1 MPLNKLDNFIKN
13 TEGRILYVSPSDLD
27 ATDSINNQGNSLAQ
41 PFKTL
46 QRALLES
53 ARFSYVQGNSND
65 LVEKTSIL
73 LMPGIHEVDNR
84 PGFAVKNDGGVAKVI
99 SPGGGETAASDT
111 LNLQLDSNF
120 DINQEDNILYKFNS
134 VYGGIVI
141 PRGTSVVGL
150 DLRKTKIR
158 PKYVPNPTDLAVA
171 DSAIFRIT
179 GTCYF
184 WQFSFFDGDDAGVV
198 YTDPIDFSVDNR
210 SKPTFSHH
218 KLTCFE
224 YADGVNNVS
233 GYNLTD
239 LDMYYAKL
247 GNAYNQA
254 SGRIIDQKYPA
265 NPQGFEKQRPEWEIV
280 GAFASDPL
288 EISAIVSGSGGTPT
302 SVVTV
307 TTATDHELQAG
318 TPIKIKGVSP
328 DDYNISTKVQSV
340 STDNPKV
347 FTYLLPD
354 FRKNLETPGN
364 TSSGTVTIETD
375 TVTGASPYIFNI
387 SLRSVFGMNG
397 MKADGAKASGFRSM
411 VVAQFT
417 GVSLQKDDRAFVK
430 YSKSNRTYEGIGVN
444 KVTGSALSTQSSS
457 TNASTVYHLDSGAVY
472 RKDWETTH
480 ISMVN
485 DAILQIVSV
494 FAIGFNQH
502 FFADTGGD
510 ASITN
515 SNSNFGQL
523 ALISAGFKKEAFAK
537 DNKGFVTNIIAPR
550 AITSLEENI
559 DWQTIDVG
567 VTTSVANNKRL
578 YLFGFTE
585 ADIKPSI
592 LTQGFRVGAKVGDVL
607 HVDFSAVTGYGISEA
622 NILMSDEETSSVKE
636 YRVVSG
642 PTSNQ
647 FAIGS
652 HNLSTGEKII
662 IKSDDADLP
671 ENLTPERTYYVID
684 SGDDNNIK
692 LASSYAA
699 SINGTPITVYGG
711 TNLVILSRV
720 SDKDAGDTGH
730 PVQYDSTQ
738 GQWYINTNA
747 GSDIYNALTQVGV
760 QTNNGLDARTE
771 VSFLK
776 RISDTRSLDEKIY
789 KLRVVV
795 PKEVS
800 NGKNPESG
808 FILQES
814 STTGLRTDA
823 DASLSSIT
831 IDDYDFNKNS
841 RFIGSCTFSGG
852 TVTVRSELPHNVS
865 VGDVIITKNI
875 QDTSNTVGTANSGYN
890 GTFTV
895 VSIPN
900 DMEFTYETGA
910 SLGPALTNDLTNR
923 TTSLPRY
930 EVNDLQNNLFVYR
943 NEKITD
949 YIQDVQ
955 DGIYHLY
962 ALNANLSVP
971 SEFTNYEY
979 NQNVV
984 DLYPQLDRDNVND
997 NPQSAKSF
1005 ALRAPLG
1012 EVQTNDLKKSITK
1025 ESTDSFNKK
1034 FRKNLEVSTESDLSV
1049 VAGIATLTF
1058 TRNHGLSGIVTHEG
1072 AITGGSGHT
1081 NGTHYNVKLFNE
1093 VGLSSWNGATAIVGV
1108 SGGAVVSMDIQS
1120 PGSGYQSGAT
1130 LYFDTAV
1137 IGGSANAT
1145 ITVAQRGLSASGLS
1159 TTDGAVVQVTGIGT
1173 TAFGLYRTSGIPA
1186 KDKVSI
1192 AKTAGDPE
1200 SIPGQYVYIV
1210 APTGKVSSNSYNS
1223 TTGVQQFNC
1232 STPHGLVAGSRF
1244 RVLDSSNNNLGDY
1257 LVKSR
1262 VGVNTFTA
1270 TTNSSLSA
1278 QYVLKHGMSSNDG
1291 ISDPTEENIDARGVS
1306 LFDTE
1311 SLTLGG
1317 FNGDTK
1323 LQVSSPYSGIATTKR
1338 FPLGSYLQVDEEI
1351 MRVVTDTITGT
1362 GSNEITVARGALGTG
1377 ISTHDSGSLLNK
1389 VNPIAIEF
1397 RRPSIIRASGHTF
1410 EYLGYGPGN
1419 YSTGLPQV
1427 QDRTLT
1433 ETEEFLSQAQE
1444 RRGGIVVYTGM
1455 NNKGDFYIGNRRTSS
1470 STGEEKTYDI
1480 PVSTVT
1486 GEDPSSLSVV
1496 FDEVIVKN
1504 NLVVEGGDSGQIL
1517 SQFDGPV
1524 TFNEE
1529 VTFKDNLTAKG
1540 PVKIA
1545 NDTQSTTKTN
1555 GALIVD
1561 GGAGIGKNLNVGGD
1575 LNVDGNTSFDN
1586 NITGAGATFGNIQI
1600 AITDD
1605 NTIDTTTGDLILNS
1619 ASGEVEINDNLDLNG
1634 TLNVSSTSIFA
1645 GQAVFNTGIVPD
1657 ADEGAYLG
1665 TASLPFS
1672 EAHIDEIRIGVSGNA
1687 EIDTASGNLILD
1699 SAGGT
1704 VNITDNLDVDGTLN
1718 VDSTS
1723 QFDGN
1728 VNMSSNLTV
1737 ASILDV
1743 NGRADIDNVRI
1754 DGNTVS
1760 TTSDKLILDSTS
1772 GEVEINDN
1780 LDLNGTLNVSSTST
1794 LGGNTAITGTLNV
1807 SSTSTLGGNTAITG
1821 TLTVTDDI
1829 TAFFSSDERLK
1840 LNITPIENPLAKV
1853 RSISGNTFTW
1863 IEGGVHEGEDT
1874 GVIAQEIAALGLPG
1888 LTTIRETGYMAVK
1901 YDKLTAL
1908 LIEAV
1913 KELSAKVEILE
1924 QKLSDK

>member
-65 LVEKTSIL
+65 LVEKTTIL

-134 VYGGIVI
+134 VNGGIII

-171 DSAIFRIT
+171 GSAIFRIT

-233 GYNLTD
+233 GYDLTD

-307 TTATDHELQAG
+307 TTATDHKLQAG

-340 STDNPKV
+340 SANNPKV

-364 TSSGTVTIETD
+364 TSSATVTIETD

-494 FAIGFNQH
+494 FAIGYAKH

-550 AITSLEENI
+550 AITSSEENI

-607 HVDFSAVTGYGISEA
+607 SVDFSAVTGYGISEA
-622 NILMSDEETSSVKE
+622 SILMSDEETSSVKE

-647 FAIGS
+647 FAIGA
-652 HNLSTGEKII
+652 HNLATGEKII

-671 ENLTPERTYYVID
+671 ENLSPERTYFVID
-684 SGDDNNIK
+684 SGDNNNIK
-692 LASSYAA
+692 LASSFAA
-699 SINGTPITVYGG
+699 SANGTPITVYGG

-831 IDDYDFNKNS
+831 INDYDFNKNS

-895 VSIPN
+895 VSISN

-930 EVNDLQNNLFVYR
+930 EVRDLQNKLFVYR
-943 NEKITD
+943 NEIITD

-971 SEFTNYEY
+971 TEFTNYEY

-997 NPQSAKSF
+997 NPQSSKSF
-1005 ALRAPLG
+1005 ALREPLG

-1034 FRKNLEVSTESDLSV
+1034 FRKHLEVSAESDLSV

-1130 LYFDTAV
+1130 LFFDTAV

-1145 ITVAQRGLSASGLS
+1145 ITVAQRGLSASSLS
-1159 TTDGAVVQVTGIGT
+1159 ATDGAVVQVTGIGT
-1173 TAFGLYRTSGIPA
+1173 TAFGLYRTSSIPA
-1186 KDKVSI
+1186 KDKVAI

-1200 SIPGQYVYIV
+1200 SILGQYVYIV

-1244 RVLDSSNNNLGDY
+1244 RILDSSNNNLGDY

-1291 ISDPTEENIDARGVS
+1291 ISDQSEENIDARGVS

-1323 LQVSSPYSGIATTKR
+1323 LQVASPYSGIATTKR
-1338 FPLGSYLQVDEEI
+1338 FPIGSYLQVDEEI

-1389 VNPIAIEF
+1389 VDPIAIEF

-1545 NDTQSTTKTN
+1545 NTTQSTTKTT

-1561 GGAGIGKNLNVGGD
+1561 GGTGIGKNLNVGGD
-1575 LNVDGNTSFDN
+1575 LNVDGNISFDN

-1600 AITDD
+1600 AITED
-1605 NTIDTTTGDLILNS
+1605 NTIDTITGDLKIDAATNRIAANADLS
-1619 ASGEVEINDNLDLNG
+1619 VDGE
-1634 TLNVSSTSIFA
+1634 LNVTGISTFV
-1645 GQAVFNTGIVPD
+1645 GQAVLNTGIVPD

-1672 EAHIDEIRIGVSGNA
+1672 EAHIDEIRIGVSGNG
-1687 EIDTASGNLILD
+1687 EIDTASGNL
-1699 SAGGT
+1699 T
-1704 VNITDNLDVDGTLN
+1704 
-1718 VDSTS
+1718 
-1723 QFDGN
+1723 
-1728 VNMSSNLTV
+1728 
-1737 ASILDV
+1737 
-1743 NGRADIDNVRI
+1743 
-1754 DGNTVS
+1754 
-1760 TTSDKLILDSTS
+1760 LDST
-1772 GEVEINDN
+1772 GGTTTVDDN
-1780 LDLNGTLNVSSTST
+1780 LIVSGTST
-1794 LGGNTAITGTLNV
+1794 LQ
-1807 SSTSTLGGNTAITG
+1807 SNTAITG

-1840 LNITPIENPLAKV
+1840 LNITPIENPLAKI

-1863 IEGGVHEGEDT
+1863 IEGGIHEGEDT

>member
-53 ARFSYVQGNSND
+53 ARFSYLQGNSND
-65 LVEKTSIL
+65 LIERTTIL
-73 LMPGIHEVDNR
+73 LMPGIHEIDNR
-84 PGFAVKNDGGVAKVI
+84 PGFALKSIGGVAKVF

-111 LNLQLDSNF
+111 LSLKLDSNF

-134 VYGGIVI
+134 VNGGVIV

-150 DLRKTKIR
+150 DLRKTKLR
-158 PKYVPNPTDLAVA
+158 PKYVPNPTDLTVA
-171 DSAIFRIT
+171 GSAIFRIT

-184 WQFSFFDGDDAGVV
+184 WQFSFFDGDDKGTV
-198 YTDPIDFSVDNR
+198 YTDPTDFSVDNR

-224 YADGVNNVS
+224 YADGVNNVNN
-233 GYNLTD
+233 YDLTD

-247 GNAYNQA
+247 SNAYNTA
-254 SGRIIDQKYPA
+254 SGRNIDQKYPA

-280 GAFASDPL
+280 GAFASDP
-288 EISAIVSGSGGTPT
+288 IQIDSIVSGSGGTP
-302 SVVTV
+302 SSIITV
-307 TTATDHELQAG
+307 TTKEDHELQAG
-318 TPIKIKGVSP
+318 TPIKINGVSP
-328 DDYNISTKVQSV
+328 NDYNISTKVQSV

-364 TSSGTVTIETD
+364 TSSASVTIETD

-397 MKADGAKASGFRSM
+397 MLADGNKASGFRSM

-430 YSKSNRTYEGIGVN
+430 YNKSNRVYDGLSQS
-444 KVTGSALSTQSSS
+444 KVTGSTLSVESSS
-457 TNASTVYHLDSGAVY
+457 TNPNTVYHLDSGAVY
-472 RKDWETTH
+472 RNGWETTH
-480 ISMVN
+480 ISMTN

-494 FAIGFNQH
+494 FAIGYNKH

-523 ALISAGFKKEAFAK
+523 SLTSAGFKKEAFAK
-537 DNKGFVTNIIAPR
+537 DNKAFVTNLIAPR
-550 AITSLEENI
+550 AITSEEENI
-559 DWQTIDVG
+559 DWQALDVG
-567 VTTSVANNKRL
+567 ITTSVANNRRL
-578 YLFGFTE
+578 YLFGFT
-585 ADIKPSI
+585 DKDVKPPI
-592 LTQGFRVGAKVGDVL
+592 LTQGFRVGAKVEDKL
-607 HVDFSAVTGYGISEA
+607 FVDFSAVTGYGVSEA
-622 NILMSDEETSSVKE
+622 RILMSDEETSSVKE
-636 YRVVSG
+636 HRVASG
-642 PTSNQ
+642 PASNV
-647 FAIGS
+647 FSIGP
-652 HNLSTGEKII
+652 HNLSTGEKVII
-662 IKSDDADLP
+662 RSDDGDLP
-671 ENLTPERTYYVID
+671 ENITAETIYFVID
-684 SGDDNNIK
+684 NGNNNDIR
-692 LASSYAA
+692 LASSFTSAQNSTA
-699 SINGTPITVYGG
+699 IEVFGG
-711 TNLVILSRV
+711 TNLTILSRV
-720 SDKDAGDTGH
+720 SDKEPGDLGH
-730 PVQYDSTQ
+730 PVQYDTTNT
-738 GQWYINTNA
+738 QWYINTNA
-747 GSDIYNALTQVGV
+747 GSEIYTALTQVGV
-760 QTNNGLDARTE
+760 QTNAGLDARTDT
-771 VSFLK
+771 SFLK
-776 RISDTRSLDEKIY
+776 RIADTRSLDEKIY
-789 KLRVVV
+789 KIRVVV
-795 PKEVS
+795 PKELA

-814 STTGLRTDA
+814 SSTGVRTDA
-823 DASLSSIT
+823 DFDLSTIT
-831 IDDYDFNKNS
+831 VNDYDFNRNP
-841 RFIGSCTFSGG
+841 RFIGSCTFSGS
-852 TVTVRSELPHNVS
+852 TVSIRSELPHNVS
-865 VGDVIITKNI
+865 VGDVVIIKNVT
-875 QDTSNTVGTANSGYN
+875 DTTNTVGTANSGYN

-895 VSIPN
+895 GSVTN
-900 DMEFTYETGA
+900 DMEFTYETGR
-910 SLGPALTNDLTNR
+910 SLGPALTNDLTTRNS
-923 TTSLPRY
+923 SLPRF
-930 EVNDLQNNLFVYR
+930 EINNLQNNLFVYR
-943 NEKITD
+943 NETISE
-949 YIQDVQ
+949 YIDGQQ

-962 ALNANLSVP
+962 ALNADVGVTT
-971 SEFTNYEY
+971 EFNYKY

-984 DLYPQLDRDNVND
+984 DLYPQLDRDNIND
-997 NPQSAKSF
+997 SPASTKSF

-1012 EVQTNDLKKSITK
+1012 AVQTSDLKKSLTR

-1034 FRKNLEVSTESDLSV
+1034 FKRHLVVSSESDLSV

-1058 TRNHGLSGIVTHEG
+1058 TENHGFSGILTHEG
-1072 AITGGSGHT
+1072 AITGGSGHI

-1108 SGGAVVSMDIQS
+1108 SGGAVVSMDVQS
-1120 PGSGYQSGAT
+1120 SGSGYQDGDE
-1130 LYFDTAV
+1130 LFFDTAA
-1137 IGGSANAT
+1137 IGGSANAK
-1145 ITVAQRGLSASGLS
+1145 IAVATRGLSNANLLS
-1159 TTDGAVVQVTGIGT
+1159 TDGSVLQLTGIGT
-1173 TAFGLYRTSGIPA
+1173 TAFGLYRITGVPGRNQ
-1186 KDKVSI
+1186 VSI
-1192 AKTAGDPE
+1192 AKTVGDPF
-1200 SIPGQYVYIV
+1200 SIEGQYGISV
-1210 APTGKVSSNSYNS
+1210 APVGKVSSNSFDSS
-1223 TTGVQQFNC
+1223 TGTQTFNC
-1232 STPHGLVAGSRF
+1232 STPHGLVAGNRF
-1244 RVLDSSNNNLGDY
+1244 RVTDSSNNNLGDF

-1270 TTNSSLSA
+1270 VTNASLSA
-1278 QYVLKHGMSSNDG
+1278 EYILKHGLSANDG
-1291 ISDPTEENIDARGVS
+1291 VSDKSNENLASRGIS
-1306 LFDTE
+1306 LYDTE
-1311 SLTLGG
+1311 VLRLGG
-1317 FNGDTK
+1317 FNGDNT
-1323 LQVSSPYSGIATTKR
+1323 LQISAVNSGIATTKR
-1338 FPLGSYLQVDEEI
+1338 FPLGSYLQVDSEI
-1351 MRVVTDTITGT
+1351 MRVVSSTLGGVSD
-1362 GSNEITVARGALGTG
+1362 NEISVVRGALGTG
-1377 ISTHDSGSLLNK
+1377 ISTHDPGSFINK
-1389 VNPIAIEF
+1389 VDPISIEF

-1444 RRGGIVVYTGM
+1444 RRGGVVVYTGM
-1455 NNKGDFYIGNRRTSS
+1455 NNKGDFYVGNRRTSS
-1470 STGEEKTYDI
+1470 ATGEETTFDI

-1486 GEDPSSLSVV
+1486 GEDPARLSVV
-1496 FDEVIVKN
+1496 FDEVTVKER
-1504 NLVVEGGDSGQIL
+1504 LVVEGGDAGQIL

-1524 TFNEE
+1524 TLTKEI
-1529 VTFKDNLTAKG
+1529 TTKDKITSKG
-1540 PVKIA
+1540 VVKIT
-1545 NDTQSTTKTN
+1545 DTTQSTSTTT
-1555 GALIVD
+1555 GALVVD
-1561 GGAGIGKNLNVGGD
+1561 GGVGIAKNLNVGGD
-1575 LNVDGNTSFDN
+1575 INVTGNTSFTN
-1586 NITGAGATFGNIQI
+1586 NLTGAGATFGNIQI

-1605 NTIDTTTGDLILNS
+1605 NTIDTTTDDLKLDAATNRIAANANLS
-1619 ASGEVEINDNLDLNG
+1619 VDGE
-1634 TLNVSSTSIFA
+1634 LNVTGISTFV
-1645 GQAVFNTGIVPD
+1645 GQAAFNTGIVPD

-1672 EAHIDEIRIGVSGNA
+1672 EAHIDEIRIGVSGNG

-1728 VNMSSNLTV
+1728 VNMDSNLTV

-1760 TTSDKLILDSTS
+1760 TSSDKLILDSDS

-1780 LDLNGTLNVSSTST
+1780 LDLNGTLD
-1794 LGGNTAITGTLNV
+1794 V

-1840 LNITPIENPLAKV
+1840 ENITPIEQPLAKV
-1853 RSISGNTFTW
+1853 LSISGNTFTW

-1888 LTTIRETGYMAVK
+1888 LTVTRETGYMAVK

>member
-1 MPLNKLDNFIKN
+1 
-13 TEGRILYVSPSDLD
+13 
-27 ATDSINNQGNSLAQ
+27 
-41 PFKTL
+41 
-46 QRALLES
+46 
-53 ARFSYVQGNSND
+53 
-65 LVEKTSIL
+65 
-73 LMPGIHEVDNR
+73 
-84 PGFAVKNDGGVAKVI
+84 
-99 SPGGGETAASDT
+99 
-111 LNLQLDSNF
+111 
-120 DINQEDNILYKFNS
+120 
-134 VYGGIVI
+134 
-141 PRGTSVVGL
+141 
-150 DLRKTKIR
+150 
-158 PKYVPNPTDLAVA
+158 
-171 DSAIFRIT
+171 
-179 GTCYF
+179 
-184 WQFSFFDGDDAGVV
+184 
-198 YTDPIDFSVDNR
+198 
-210 SKPTFSHH
+210 
-218 KLTCFE
+218 
-224 YADGVNNVS
+224 
-233 GYNLTD
+233 
-239 LDMYYAKL
+239 
-247 GNAYNQA
+247 
-254 SGRIIDQKYPA
+254 
-265 NPQGFEKQRPEWEIV
+265 
-280 GAFASDPL
+280 
-288 EISAIVSGSGGTPT
+288 
-302 SVVTV
+302 
-307 TTATDHELQAG
+307 
-318 TPIKIKGVSP
+318 
-328 DDYNISTKVQSV
+328 
-340 STDNPKV
+340 
-347 FTYLLPD
+347 
-354 FRKNLETPGN
+354 
-364 TSSGTVTIETD
+364 
-375 TVTGASPYIFNI
+375 
-387 SLRSVFGMNG
+387 
-397 MKADGAKASGFRSM
+397 
-411 VVAQFT
+411 
-417 GVSLQKDDRAFVK
+417 
-430 YSKSNRTYEGIGVN
+430 
-444 KVTGSALSTQSSS
+444 
-457 TNASTVYHLDSGAVY
+457 
-472 RKDWETTH
+472 
-480 ISMVN
+480 
-485 DAILQIVSV
+485 
-494 FAIGFNQH
+494 
-502 FFADTGGD
+502 
-510 ASITN
+510 
-515 SNSNFGQL
+515 
-523 ALISAGFKKEAFAK
+523 
-537 DNKGFVTNIIAPR
+537 
-550 AITSLEENI
+550 
-559 DWQTIDVG
+559 
-567 VTTSVANNKRL
+567 
-578 YLFGFTE
+578 
-585 ADIKPSI
+585 
-592 LTQGFRVGAKVGDVL
+592 
-607 HVDFSAVTGYGISEA
+607 
-622 NILMSDEETSSVKE
+622 
-636 YRVVSG
+636 
-642 PTSNQ
+642 
-647 FAIGS
+647 
-652 HNLSTGEKII
+652 
-662 IKSDDADLP
+662 
-671 ENLTPERTYYVID
+671 
-684 SGDDNNIK
+684 
-692 LASSYAA
+692 
-699 SINGTPITVYGG
+699 
-711 TNLVILSRV
+711 
-720 SDKDAGDTGH
+720 
-730 PVQYDSTQ
+730 
-738 GQWYINTNA
+738 
-747 GSDIYNALTQVGV
+747 
-760 QTNNGLDARTE
+760 
-771 VSFLK
+771 
-776 RISDTRSLDEKIY
+776 
-789 KLRVVV
+789 
-795 PKEVS
+795 
-800 NGKNPESG
+800 
-808 FILQES
+808 
-814 STTGLRTDA
+814 
-823 DASLSSIT
+823 
-831 IDDYDFNKNS
+831 
-841 RFIGSCTFSGG
+841 
-852 TVTVRSELPHNVS
+852 
-865 VGDVIITKNI
+865 
-875 QDTSNTVGTANSGYN
+875 
-890 GTFTV
+890 
-895 VSIPN
+895 
-900 DMEFTYETGA
+900 
-910 SLGPALTNDLTNR
+910 
-923 TTSLPRY
+923 
-930 EVNDLQNNLFVYR
+930 
-943 NEKITD
+943 
-949 YIQDVQ
+949 
-955 DGIYHLY
+955 
-962 ALNANLSVP
+962 
-971 SEFTNYEY
+971 
-979 NQNVV
+979 
-984 DLYPQLDRDNVND
+984 
-997 NPQSAKSF
+997 
-1005 ALRAPLG
+1005 
-1012 EVQTNDLKKSITK
+1012 
-1025 ESTDSFNKK
+1025 
-1034 FRKNLEVSTESDLSV
+1034 
-1049 VAGIATLTF
+1049 
-1058 TRNHGLSGIVTHEG
+1058 
-1072 AITGGSGHT
+1072 
-1081 NGTHYNVKLFNE
+1081 
-1093 VGLSSWNGATAIVGV
+1093 
-1108 SGGAVVSMDIQS
+1108 
-1120 PGSGYQSGAT
+1120 
-1130 LYFDTAV
+1130 
-1137 IGGSANAT
+1137 
-1145 ITVAQRGLSASGLS
+1145 
-1159 TTDGAVVQVTGIGT
+1159 
-1173 TAFGLYRTSGIPA
+1173 
-1186 KDKVSI
+1186 
-1192 AKTAGDPE
+1192 
-1200 SIPGQYVYIV
+1200 
-1210 APTGKVSSNSYNS
+1210 
-1223 TTGVQQFNC
+1223 
-1232 STPHGLVAGSRF
+1232 
-1244 RVLDSSNNNLGDY
+1244 
-1257 LVKSR
+1257 
-1262 VGVNTFTA
+1262 
-1270 TTNSSLSA
+1270 
-1278 QYVLKHGMSSNDG
+1278 MSSNDG

-1605 NTIDTTTGDLILNS
+1605 NTIDTTTGDLKLNS

>member
-65 LVEKTSIL
+65 LVEKTTIL

-134 VYGGIVI
+134 VNGGIII

-171 DSAIFRIT
+171 GSAIFRIT

-233 GYNLTD
+233 GYDLTD

-340 STDNPKV
+340 SANNPKV

-364 TSSGTVTIETD
+364 TSSATVTIETD

-494 FAIGFNQH
+494 FAIGYAKH

-550 AITSLEENI
+550 AITSSEENI

-607 HVDFSAVTGYGISEA
+607 SVDFSAVTGYGISEA
-622 NILMSDEETSSVKE
+622 SILMSDEETSSVKE

-647 FAIGS
+647 FAIGA
-652 HNLSTGEKII
+652 HNLATGEKII

-671 ENLTPERTYYVID
+671 ENLSPERTYFVID
-684 SGDDNNIK
+684 SGDNNNIK
-692 LASSYAA
+692 LASSFAA
-699 SINGTPITVYGG
+699 SANGTPITVYGG

-831 IDDYDFNKNS
+831 INDYDFNKNS

-895 VSIPN
+895 VSISN

-930 EVNDLQNNLFVYR
+930 EVRDLQNKLFVYR
-943 NEKITD
+943 NEIITD

-971 SEFTNYEY
+971 TEFTNYEY

-997 NPQSAKSF
+997 NPQSSKSF
-1005 ALRAPLG
+1005 ALREPLG

-1034 FRKNLEVSTESDLSV
+1034 FRKHLEVSAESDLSV

-1130 LYFDTAV
+1130 LFFDTAV

-1145 ITVAQRGLSASGLS
+1145 ITVAQRGLSASSLS
-1159 TTDGAVVQVTGIGT
+1159 ATDGAVVQVTGIGT
-1173 TAFGLYRTSGIPA
+1173 TAFGLYRTSSIPA
-1186 KDKVSI
+1186 KDKVAI

-1200 SIPGQYVYIV
+1200 SILGQYVYIV
-1210 APTGKVSSNSYNS
+1210 APTGKVLSNTYNS

-1244 RVLDSSNNNLGDY
+1244 RILDSSNNNLGDY

-1278 QYVLKHGMSSNDG
+1278 QYILKHGMSSNDG
-1291 ISDPTEENIDARGVS
+1291 ISDQSEENIDARGVS

-1323 LQVSSPYSGIATTKR
+1323 LQVASPYSGIATTKR
-1338 FPLGSYLQVDEEI
+1338 FPIGSYLQVDEEI

-1389 VNPIAIEF
+1389 VDPIAIEF

-1545 NDTQSTTKTN
+1545 NTTQSTTKTT

-1561 GGAGIGKNLNVGGD
+1561 GGTGIGKNLNVGGD
-1575 LNVDGNTSFDN
+1575 LNVDGNISFDN

-1600 AITDD
+1600 AITED
-1605 NTIDTTTGDLILNS
+1605 NTIDTITGDLKIDAATNRIAANADLS
-1619 ASGEVEINDNLDLNG
+1619 VDGE
-1634 TLNVSSTSIFA
+1634 LNVTGISTFV
-1645 GQAVFNTGIVPD
+1645 GQAVLNTGIVPD

-1672 EAHIDEIRIGVSGNA
+1672 EAHIDEIRIGVSGNG
-1687 EIDTASGNLILD
+1687 EIDTASGNL
-1699 SAGGT
+1699 T
-1704 VNITDNLDVDGTLN
+1704 
-1718 VDSTS
+1718 
-1723 QFDGN
+1723 
-1728 VNMSSNLTV
+1728 
-1737 ASILDV
+1737 
-1743 NGRADIDNVRI
+1743 
-1754 DGNTVS
+1754 
-1760 TTSDKLILDSTS
+1760 LDST
-1772 GEVEINDN
+1772 GGTTTVDDN
-1780 LDLNGTLNVSSTST
+1780 LIVSGTST
-1794 LGGNTAITGTLNV
+1794 LQ
-1807 SSTSTLGGNTAITG
+1807 SNTAITG

-1863 IEGGVHEGEDT
+1863 IEGGIHEGEDT

>member
-53 ARFSYVQGNSND
+53 ARFSYIQGNSND

-84 PGFAVKNDGGVAKVI
+84 PGFTVKDDGGVAKVI

-134 VYGGIVI
+134 VNGGVII
-141 PRGTSVVGL
+141 PRGTSVIGL
-150 DLRKTKIR
+150 DLRKTKVR
-158 PKYVPNPTDLAVA
+158 PKYVPNPTDLSVA
-171 DSAIFRIT
+171 NSAIFRIT

-198 YTDPIDFSVDNR
+198 YTDPVDFSVDNR

-233 GYNLTD
+233 GYDLTD

-247 GNAYNQA
+247 SNAYNQA

-340 STDNPKV
+340 SADNPKV

-364 TSSGTVTIETD
+364 TSSATVTIETD

-430 YSKSNRTYEGIGVN
+430 YSKSNRTYEGIGVG

-494 FAIGFNQH
+494 FAIGYAKH

-523 ALISAGFKKEAFAK
+523 ALISAGFKKDAFAK

-607 HVDFSAVTGYGISEA
+607 NVDFSAVTGYGTSEA
-622 NILMSDEETSSVKE
+622 SILMSDEETSSVKE
-636 YRVVSG
+636 YRVISG
-642 PTSNQ
+642 PTSNE
-647 FAIGS
+647 FTIGA

-662 IKSDDADLP
+662 IKSHDADLP
-671 ENLTPERTYYVID
+671 ENLAPERTYFVID
-684 SGDDNNIK
+684 SGDNNKIK
-692 LASSYAA
+692 VASSYAA

-720 SDKDAGDTGH
+720 SDKDAGDIGH
-730 PVQYDSTQ
+730 PVQYDSTV
-738 GQWYINTNA
+738 GVKQWYINTNA

-910 SLGPALTNDLTNR
+910 SLGPALTNNLTNR

-930 EVNDLQNNLFVYR
+930 EVNDLQNKLFVYR
-943 NEKITD
+943 NEIITD

-971 SEFTNYEY
+971 TEFTNYEY

-984 DLYPQLDRDNVND
+984 DLYPQLDRDNVDD

-1034 FRKNLEVSTESDLSV
+1034 FRKNLELSTESDLSV

-1081 NGTHYNVKLFNE
+1081 NGTFYNVKLFNE

-1120 PGSGYQSGAT
+1120 SGSGYLSGAT
-1130 LYFDTAV
+1130 LFFDTAV

-1173 TAFGLYRTSGIPA
+1173 TAFGLYRTSGIPS
-1186 KDKVSI
+1186 KNEVSI

-1223 TTGVQQFNC
+1223 TTGIQQFNC

-1244 RVLDSSNNNLGDY
+1244 RVLDSGNNNLGDY

-1278 QYVLKHGMSSNDG
+1278 QYVLKHGMSSNEG

-1323 LQVSSPYSGIATTKR
+1323 LQVSSPHSGIATTKR

-1545 NDTQSTTKTN
+1545 NGTQSTTKTN

-1575 LNVDGNTSFDN
+1575 LNVDGSISIDN
-1586 NITGAGATFGNIQI
+1586 NITGVGATFGNIQI
-1600 AITDD
+1600 AITND
-1605 NTIDTTTGDLILNS
+1605 NTIDTSTGDLILNS

-1657 ADEGAYLG
+1657 VSEGAYLG
-1665 TASLPFS
+1665 TAALPWS
-1672 EAHIDEIRIGVSGNA
+1672 EARIGDVVIANDSGGGDN
-1687 EIDTASGNLILD
+1687 IITTVSGNLILNSTD
-1699 SAGGT
+1699 GT
-1704 VNITDNLDVDGTLN
+1704 VNITDNLDVDFALH
-1718 VDSTS
+1718 VDGTS
-1723 QFDGN
+1723 QFDNN

-1780 LDLNGTLNVSSTST
+1780 LDLN
-1794 LGGNTAITGTLNV
+1794 GTLNV

>member
-1 MPLNKLDNFIKN
+1 
-13 TEGRILYVSPSDLD
+13 
-27 ATDSINNQGNSLAQ
+27 
-41 PFKTL
+41 
-46 QRALLES
+46 
-53 ARFSYVQGNSND
+53 
-65 LVEKTSIL
+65 
-73 LMPGIHEVDNR
+73 
-84 PGFAVKNDGGVAKVI
+84 
-99 SPGGGETAASDT
+99 
-111 LNLQLDSNF
+111 
-120 DINQEDNILYKFNS
+120 
-134 VYGGIVI
+134 
-141 PRGTSVVGL
+141 
-150 DLRKTKIR
+150 
-158 PKYVPNPTDLAVA
+158 
-171 DSAIFRIT
+171 
-179 GTCYF
+179 
-184 WQFSFFDGDDAGVV
+184 
-198 YTDPIDFSVDNR
+198 
-210 SKPTFSHH
+210 
-218 KLTCFE
+218 
-224 YADGVNNVS
+224 
-233 GYNLTD
+233 
-239 LDMYYAKL
+239 
-247 GNAYNQA
+247 
-254 SGRIIDQKYPA
+254 
-265 NPQGFEKQRPEWEIV
+265 
-280 GAFASDPL
+280 
-288 EISAIVSGSGGTPT
+288 
-302 SVVTV
+302 
-307 TTATDHELQAG
+307 
-318 TPIKIKGVSP
+318 
-328 DDYNISTKVQSV
+328 
-340 STDNPKV
+340 
-347 FTYLLPD
+347 
-354 FRKNLETPGN
+354 
-364 TSSGTVTIETD
+364 
-375 TVTGASPYIFNI
+375 
-387 SLRSVFGMNG
+387 
-397 MKADGAKASGFRSM
+397 
-411 VVAQFT
+411 
-417 GVSLQKDDRAFVK
+417 
-430 YSKSNRTYEGIGVN
+430 
-444 KVTGSALSTQSSS
+444 
-457 TNASTVYHLDSGAVY
+457 
-472 RKDWETTH
+472 
-480 ISMVN
+480 
-485 DAILQIVSV
+485 
-494 FAIGFNQH
+494 
-502 FFADTGGD
+502 
-510 ASITN
+510 
-515 SNSNFGQL
+515 
-523 ALISAGFKKEAFAK
+523 
-537 DNKGFVTNIIAPR
+537 
-550 AITSLEENI
+550 
-559 DWQTIDVG
+559 
-567 VTTSVANNKRL
+567 
-578 YLFGFTE
+578 
-585 ADIKPSI
+585 
-592 LTQGFRVGAKVGDVL
+592 
-607 HVDFSAVTGYGISEA
+607 
-622 NILMSDEETSSVKE
+622 
-636 YRVVSG
+636 
-642 PTSNQ
+642 
-647 FAIGS
+647 
-652 HNLSTGEKII
+652 
-662 IKSDDADLP
+662 
-671 ENLTPERTYYVID
+671 
-684 SGDDNNIK
+684 
-692 LASSYAA
+692 
-699 SINGTPITVYGG
+699 
-711 TNLVILSRV
+711 LSRV
-720 SDKDAGDTGH
+720 SDKDAGDIGH

-760 QTNNGLDARTE
+760 QTNNGLDSRTE

-910 SLGPALTNDLTNR
+910 SLGPALINDLTSR

-930 EVNDLQNNLFVYR
+930 EVNDLQNKLFVYR
-943 NEKITD
+943 NEIITD

-1005 ALRAPLG
+1005 ALREPLG

-1034 FRKNLEVSTESDLSV
+1034 FRKHLEVSAESDLSV

-1130 LYFDTAV
+1130 LFFDTSV

-1145 ITVAQRGLSASGLS
+1145 ITVAQRGLSASSLS
-1159 TTDGAVVQVTGIGT
+1159 VTDGAVVQVTGIGT

-1291 ISDPTEENIDARGVS
+1291 ISDQSEENIDARGVS
-1306 LFDTE
+1306 LFDSE

-1323 LQVSSPYSGIATTKR
+1323 LQVASPYSGIATTKR

-1545 NDTQSTTKTN
+1545 NGTQSTTKTN

-1575 LNVDGNTSFDN
+1575 LNVDGSISIDN

-1605 NTIDTTTGDLILNS
+1605 NTIDTSTGDLILNS

-1634 TLNVSSTSIFA
+1634 TLNVSNTATFA
-1645 GQAVFNTGIVPD
+1645 SQVILNTGIVPD
-1657 ADEGAYLG
+1657 AYLGAYLG
-1665 TASLPFS
+1665 TASLPFYV
-1672 EAHIDEIRIGVSGNA
+1672 AYIDGIRIGVSGNT

-1704 VNITDNLDVDGTLN
+1704 VNVTDNLDVDGTLN

-1760 TTSDKLILDSTS
+1760 TTSSKLILDSTS

-1807 SSTSTLGGNTAITG
+1807 SST
-1821 TLTVTDDI
+1821 
-1829 TAFFSSDERLK
+1829 
-1840 LNITPIENPLAKV
+1840 
-1853 RSISGNTFTW
+1853 
-1863 IEGGVHEGEDT
+1863 
-1874 GVIAQEIAALGLPG
+1874 
-1888 LTTIRETGYMAVK
+1888 
-1901 YDKLTAL
+1901 
-1908 LIEAV
+1908 
-1913 KELSAKVEILE
+1913 
-1924 QKLSDK
+1924 

>member
-65 LVEKTSIL
+65 LVEKTTIL

-134 VYGGIVI
+134 VNGGIII

-171 DSAIFRIT
+171 GSAIFRIT

-233 GYNLTD
+233 GYDLTD

-364 TSSGTVTIETD
+364 TSSATVTIETD

-472 RKDWETTH
+472 RKDWETAH

-550 AITSLEENI
+550 AITSSEENI

-592 LTQGFRVGAKVGDVL
+592 LTQGFRVGAKVEDVL
-607 HVDFSAVTGYGISEA
+607 SVDFSAVTGYGISEA
-622 NILMSDEETSSVKE
+622 SILMSDEETSSVKE

-647 FAIGS
+647 FAIGA
-652 HNLSTGEKII
+652 HNLATGEKII

-671 ENLTPERTYYVID
+671 ENLSPERTYFVID
-684 SGDDNNIK
+684 SGDNNNIK
-692 LASSYAA
+692 LASSFAA
-699 SINGTPITVYGG
+699 SANGTPITVYGG

-930 EVNDLQNNLFVYR
+930 EVRDLQNKLFVYR
-943 NEKITD
+943 NEIITD

-1081 NGTHYNVKLFNE
+1081 NGTFYNVKLFNE

-1130 LYFDTAV
+1130 LFFDTAV

-1145 ITVAQRGLSASGLS
+1145 ITVAQRGLSASSLS
-1159 TTDGAVVQVTGIGT
+1159 ATDGAVVQVTGIGT
-1173 TAFGLYRTSGIPA
+1173 TAFGLYRTSSIPA
-1186 KDKVSI
+1186 KDKVAI

-1200 SIPGQYVYIV
+1200 SILGQYVYIV
-1210 APTGKVSSNSYNS
+1210 APTGKVLSNTYNS

-1244 RVLDSSNNNLGDY
+1244 RILDSSNNNLGDY

-1291 ISDPTEENIDARGVS
+1291 ISDPSEENIDARGVS

-1323 LQVSSPYSGIATTKR
+1323 LQVTSPYSGIATTKR

-1389 VNPIAIEF
+1389 VDPIAIEF

-1545 NDTQSTTKTN
+1545 NTTQSTTKTT

-1561 GGAGIGKNLNVGGD
+1561 GGTGIGKNLNVGGD
-1575 LNVDGNTSFDN
+1575 LNVDGNISFDN

-1600 AITDD
+1600 AITED
-1605 NTIDTTTGDLILNS
+1605 NTIDTSTGDLKLDAATNRIAANADLS
-1619 ASGEVEINDNLDLNG
+1619 VDGE
-1634 TLNVSSTSIFA
+1634 LNVTGISTFA

-1672 EAHIDEIRIGVSGNA
+1672 EAHIDEIRIGVSGNG
-1687 EIDTASGNLILD
+1687 EIDTASGNL
-1699 SAGGT
+1699 T
-1704 VNITDNLDVDGTLN
+1704 
-1718 VDSTS
+1718 
-1723 QFDGN
+1723 
-1728 VNMSSNLTV
+1728 
-1737 ASILDV
+1737 
-1743 NGRADIDNVRI
+1743 
-1754 DGNTVS
+1754 
-1760 TTSDKLILDSTS
+1760 LDST
-1772 GEVEINDN
+1772 GGTTTVDDN
-1780 LDLNGTLNVSSTST
+1780 LIVSGTST
-1794 LGGNTAITGTLNV
+1794 LQ
-1807 SSTSTLGGNTAITG
+1807 SNTAITG

-1863 IEGGVHEGEDT
+1863 IEGGIHEGEDT